1 MKTLFSF
8 LLISIFL
15 MASCSR
21 NSEVLKSEDL
31 SINIYPQTWKLVQM
45 SGNLV
50 GSESEGDEMAWQ
62 ENYIF
67 NSDGSFIKTRITEG
81 EIESASGRY
90 SFNEN
95 IQNFILNYE
104 QTSPII
110 GNCGSKI
117 EESLYFNEENKILQ
131 SNWWACDGPGLFYK
145 RTK

>member
-1 MKTLFSF
+1 
-8 LLISIFL
+8 

-81 EIESASGRY
+81 EIESASGRF
-90 SFNEN
+90 SFNKN

-110 GNCGSKI
+110 GNCDSKI
-117 EESLYFNEENKILQ
+117 EESLYFNEENKILI
-131 SNWWACDGPGLFYK
+131 SEKKHEF
-145 RTK
+145 